1 MIESWTLE
9 KLNPLR
15 NERLVIVHDPQRMI
29 RPGAM
34 VVDGWAKKHG
44 FTVIFPSGNLGFR
57 DQFEQ
62 IRENPKVKVILVD
75 RSREKAKLPLFHPDL
90 ESRCSR
96 LANLTVTLRDFLVHQ
111 TGDDRWPKA
120 VNERNLSRLVLVNL
134 EGTLQ
139 AYQQLRDAT
148 DSQRFTDSDF
158 YKIVLGA
165 TLGINPF
172 KMLSAQEIRSLCIER
187 HDRMEEVR
195 KLFAAS
201 GVSEAETVLNTLKE
215 RVAQADRP
223 WCWMLQH
230 DPQDVVR
237 AFTLACILH
246 QHGLEY
252 EVLLGNFDP
261 NLSRFQDIPRE
272 VIAETTKQLL
282 QADPDG
288 LADDVAKIEQF
299 LIEEPQKRLAF
310 LLANR
315 CQIDQPAEARKVL
328 LAEKLSPLVRN
339 LAMVSLLANLISDQD
354 LNFHRGVLAAL
365 DEEGKTGNVEELPL
379 AARRPTLRWANLLAT
394 YRRAIRYFE
403 IAAKLHNHAK
413 RLKVARTD
421 QIELAWFYDLWTK
434 DGVDRLDYYGTELQR
449 LLRVGDLLPVSLN
462 EFWPRLVQR
471 WEQVQT
477 RLNEAIANVQKSLNL
492 VNEKFQD
499 LYRAHYATWI
509 KRDDAPVVFTHQF
522 IPLVLKTRWDVAS
535 GQKMVILVFDGLRTD
550 AWEELVKP
558 VLEEKYDFLEG
569 IPASAILPSET
580 QLSRKAI
587 AAGCLPCE
595 FSSTTENKLLEYA
608 VKKHVGLD
616 IKFKVEKEDHDVESG
631 ISARY
636 VSDRLDMVIFNFTD
650 KNLHTTHQDMAF
662 VYANM
667 VRAIVQQDVRSI
679 LRDMPKDAKV
689 FVVSDHGFSPVPQET
704 FVVPQDRL
712 TDATDVKY
720 RVGRLKYPL
729 EEEHAKKGVS
739 FKVEDIGIPD
749 KISKPNGASWSFK
762 HVMFPRPGLTLK
774 RPSGRHDPE
783 KYTHGGLSMAECL
796 IPMCVLGP
804 KGKYEPAFEFVE
816 LAFEGNPVEGETLDI
831 VVKARAKQLLFVEE
845 LLFQLDANLDE
856 VQPRMEVFSGQER
869 TYRIRWKP
877 TTDNATADEQK
888 QGKLVR
894 HITVVG
900 SYRWQERPVKTT
912 IDKTIEIKLDTSRIR
927 RRLDSRLDSIMGM
940 VPKELR

>member
-15 NERLVIVHDPQRMI
+15 NERLVVVHDPQRMI

-62 IRENPKVKVILVD
+62 IRDNPEVKVILVD
-75 RSREKAKLPLFHPDL
+75 RTREKAKLPLFYPDL
-90 ESRCSR
+90 ESLCSGQ
-96 LANLTVTLRDFLVHQ
+96 ANLTLTLRDFLVHQ
-111 TGDDRWPKA
+111 TGDDRWPMA
-120 VNERNLSRLVLVNL
+120 VNGRNLSRLVLGNL
-134 EGTLQ
+134 EGTLR

-148 DSQRFTDSDF
+148 DSQRFTDSDL

-172 KMLSAQEIRSLCIER
+172 KMLTAQEIRCLCIER
-187 HDRMEEVR
+187 HERMEEVR
-195 KLFAAS
+195 KLFADS
-201 GVSEAETVLNTLKE
+201 GVAEAEAVLDAL
-215 RVAQADRP
+215 RQQVSAADPP
-223 WCWMLQH
+223 WRWMLQH

-246 QHGLEY
+246 QHRLEY
-252 EVLLGNFDP
+252 EVLLANFDP
-261 NLSRFQDIPRE
+261 NLGRYQDIPKK

-299 LIEEPQKRLAF
+299 LIEEPQQRLAF

-328 LAEKLSPLVRN
+328 LAEKLSPLVRS
-339 LAMVSLLANLISDQD
+339 LAMVSLLADLIAAQNLD
-354 LNFHRGVLAAL
+354 FHRGVLAAL
-365 DEEGKTGNVEELPL
+365 DQEGKAGDSEELPL
-379 AARRPTLRWANLLAT
+379 AARRPTPQWADLLAT

-403 IAAKLHNHAK
+403 IAAKLHEHAK
-413 RLKVARTD
+413 RLKVAKTD
-421 QIELAWFYDLWTK
+421 QLQFSWFYDLWTK
-434 DGVDRLDYYGTELQR
+434 DGVDRLDYYGAELQR
-449 LLRVGDLLPVSLN
+449 LLRVGNLLPVSLN
-462 EFWPRLVQR
+462 EFWPKLVQR

-477 RLNEAIANVQKSLNL
+477 RLNEAIVNVQKSLNL

-499 LYRAHYATWI
+499 LYRTQYPTWI
-509 KRDDAPVVFTHQF
+509 KRDDGPVVFTHQF
-522 IPLVLKTRWDVAS
+522 LPLVLKTRWDPAS
-535 GQKMVILVFDGLRTD
+535 GQKAVVLIFDGLRTD

-558 VLEEKYDFLEG
+558 VLEEKYDLLEA

-587 AAGCLPCE
+587 SAGCLPCE
-595 FSSTTENKLLEYA
+595 FASTTESKLLEYG
-608 VKKHVGLD
+608 VKKHLGLD
-616 IKFKVEKEDHDVESG
+616 IKLKVERDDQDVESG

-650 KNLHTTHQDMAF
+650 KNLHNTHQDLAF

-667 VRAIVQQDVRSI
+667 VRAIVQQDVRSV
-679 LRDMPKDAKV
+679 LRDLPKDAKV
-689 FVVSDHGFSPVPQET
+689 FVISDHGFSPVPGEV

-712 TDATDVKY
+712 TDAGDVKY

-729 EEEHAKKGVS
+729 EEAHAAKGVS

-749 KISKPNGASWSFK
+749 KISRPNGASWPFK

-774 RPSGRHDPE
+774 RPSGRYDPE

-796 IPMCVLGP
+796 IPLFVLGP
-804 KGKYEPAFEFVE
+804 KVKYEPAFEFVDIT
-816 LAFEGNPVEGETLDI
+816 FEGSPVEGETLDI
-831 VVKARAKQLLFVEE
+831 VVKAKGRQLLVED

-877 TTDNATADEQK
+877 KTDNATPEEQK

-900 SYRWQERPVKTT
+900 SYRWRERPVKTS
-912 IDKTIEIKLDTSRIR
+912 IDKTIDIKLDTSRIR
-927 RRLDSRLDSIMGM
+927 RRLDNRLDSIMGM